1 MTIELKA
8 GQTYRT
14 RNGNFVKIIEDDVTN
29 EKTPGAYLYPF
40 FGDNQHTY
48 TKEGNVLIG
57 QSHDADLV
65 ELVSVTA
72 LPTRRRLV
80 SITRTVSL
88 NGSHTIDA
96 IDDDG
101 VAWWKSISD
110 SPEKDVDWTRLT
122 PLPDRNS
129 EDAS

>member
-1 MTIELKA
+1 MTIELKV

-14 RNGNFVKIIEDDVTN
+14 RNGKFVKIIEDDVTN
-29 EKTPGAYLYPF
+29 EKTPGAYAYPF
-40 FGDNQHTY
+40 FGDNFYTY
-48 TKEGNVLIG
+48 TKEGNLLIG

-72 LPTRRRLV
+72 PLTRRRFV
-80 SITRTVSL
+80 SITRTVCL
-88 NGSHTIDA
+88 NGRHVIDA

-101 VAWWKSISD
+101 VAWWTIISNL
-110 SPEKDVDWTRLT
+110 SEKGVAWTRLT